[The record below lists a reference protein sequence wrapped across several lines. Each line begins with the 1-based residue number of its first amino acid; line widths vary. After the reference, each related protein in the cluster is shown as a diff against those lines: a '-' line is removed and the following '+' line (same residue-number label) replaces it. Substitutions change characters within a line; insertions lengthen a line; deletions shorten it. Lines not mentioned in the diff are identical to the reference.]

1 MLDILEVSKNFYHR
15 ESGQEF
21 QVLCDLNFRINE
33 GEFVCLLGPSG
44 CGKSTLLN
52 LAAGFI
58 KPSAGRLLFQGRE
71 INAPGPDRAVI
82 FQDPTLFPWL
92 TAIQNVEFGLQNAG
106 VSKNERHLKALQ
118 SLQRVGL
125 ENCADV
131 RPHALSGGMRQRV
144 SLARVLVLEPAL
156 LLMDEPF
163 SALDENTRER
173 LQDEL
178 LRIWL
183 ADRKTILFVTHN
195 VDEAAYLADRVLVM
209 GPAPMSLVTEVRVP
223 LQRPRRR
230 SAFEI
235 QNITDRLRME
245 LGRQPCCI
253 PVQKRSHGNENNQT

>member
-1 MLDILEVSKNFYHR
+1 MLQACSVSKTYYHR
-15 ESGQEF
+15 ESGKAV
-21 QVLCDLNFRINE
+21 QVLCDLSFRVGE

-58 KPSAGRLLFQGRE
+58 APSAGRLLFKGAA
-71 INAPGPDRAVI
+71 IVAAGPDRGVI
-82 FQDPTLFPWL
+82 FQEPTLFPWL
-92 TAIQNVEFGLQNAG
+92 TAVQNVEFGLQNIG
-106 VSKNERHLKALQ
+106 VSKTERRLKALQ

-125 ENCADV
+125 DGFADI

-144 SLARVLVLEPAL
+144 ALARVLVLEPAL

-163 SALDENTRER
+163 SAVDENTRER

-178 LRIWL
+178 LRIWQ

-195 VDEAAYLADRVLVM
+195 VDEAAYLADRVLVL
-209 GPAPMSLVTEVRVP
+209 GPPPKSLVNEVGVP
-223 LQRPRRR
+223 LPRPRRR
-230 SAFEI
+230 SGFEM
-235 QNITDRLRME
+235 QMITDRLRME

-253 PVQKRSHGNENNQT
+253 PVQERSHADENNQI

>member
-1 MLDILEVSKNFYHR
+1 MMLEIQGVSKSYYHY
-15 ESGQEF
+15 ESRQAV
-21 QVLCDLNFRINE
+21 QVLCDLSFRVTD

-71 INAPGPDRAVI
+71 IVAPGPDRGVI
-82 FQDPTLFPWL
+82 FQEPTLFPWL
-92 TAIQNVEFGLQNAG
+92 TAVRNVEFGLQNTG
-106 VSKNERHLKALQ
+106 VPKSERRLKALQ
-118 SLQRVGL
+118 NLQRVGL
-125 ENCADV
+125 EGFADV
-131 RPHALSGGMRQRV
+131 QPHALSGGMRQRV
-144 SLARVLVLEPAL
+144 ALARVLVLEPAL

-178 LRIWL
+178 LRLWQ

-209 GPAPMSLVTEVRVP
+209 GPPPKSMVTEVRVSLP
-223 LQRPRRR
+223 RPRRR
-230 SAFEI
+230 SAFEM
-235 QNITDRLRME
+235 QVTTDRLRIE

-253 PVQKRSHGNENNQT
+253 PAKERSHDENGQL